1 VPAARTLQPLNL
13 SPLPPPLLRTPPA
26 RLPLDVQGG
35 ELPVLPLSIPGAV
48 SMTHAP
54 DSDVLL
60 SGDEFFI
67 FKARTSRHGRAAPR
81 RARLAAAPAFAGARP
96 LFVSALHPSAPL
108 ARARRRPLQSP
119 TPPPPHTPRAPPPPP
134 PPPPQFTKN
143 QAGLAGLSF
152 DEGRFGVF
160 AYVTEG
166 MADIVPRLQ
175 TGDVLVRAEITQGA
189 DKLVRP
195 AAAAGGGGGEGALV
209 AAAQ

>member
-1 VPAARTLQPLNL
+1 
-13 SPLPPPLLRTPPA
+13 LLGPA
-26 RLPLDVQGG
+26 RSSSP
-35 ELPVLPLSIPGAV
+35 PS
-48 SMTHAP
+48 THQP
-54 DSDVLL
+54 PSP
-60 SGDEFFI
+60 
-67 FKARTSRHGRAAPR
+67 AR
-81 RARLAAAPAFAGARP
+81 AAAPSKVR
-96 LFVSALHPSAPL
+96 
-108 ARARRRPLQSP
+108 
-119 TPPPPHTPRAPPPPP
+119 PPPPHTRPAPLHPPP